1 MIILSPMKKG
11 NTKKRTYR
19 KYDAAFKSDAVSQ
32 LKSGRSA
39 RELSQLLGVSESL
52 LYKWKQESTGGRNR
66 EQSDE
71 IKRLKRQLKSL
82 EEENEI
88 LKKALSIFSRSG

>member
-1 MIILSPMKKG
+1 MKKEQS
-11 NTKKRTYR
+11 KKRVYR

-39 RELSQLLGVSESL
+39 KELSQLLGVSESL

-71 IKRLKRQLKSL
+71 IKRLRRELKSL

-88 LKKALSIFSRSG
+88 LKKALTIFSRSD

>member
-1 MIILSPMKKG
+1 MKKEQS
-11 NTKKRTYR
+11 KKRTYR
-19 KYDAAFKSDAVSQ
+19 KYDATFKSDAVSQ

-66 EQSDE
+66 EQGEE

-88 LKKALSIFSRSG
+88 LKKALSIFSRSD